1 MPALPWSTGKTVDPD
16 HECMIM
22 ASRLPLAGF
31 RHLPAFIRATLKI
44 RKQLSTADGLIGY
57 SLDAHPMSKTFWT
70 LSAWE
75 SREALEAFSRANPH
89 HTIVAGIR
97 PHMRPTTFVFWT
109 APASELP
116 ITWAEARRRVDEQA
130 AR

>member
-31 RHLPAFIRATLKI
+31 RHLPAFIRATMKI

-75 SREALEAFSRANPH
+75 SREALEAFSRA
-89 HTIVAGIR
+89 
-97 PHMRPTTFVFWT
+97 T
-109 APASELP
+109 AARDCSRSSG
-116 ITWAEARRRVDEQA
+116 RRR
-130 AR
+130 